1 MALLVLNVHVCMKK
15 AILAPNCT
23 QAVFTKYMYD
33 QQSSRFSENSEVTGD
48 KDSADSDSK
57 TCTSGSTS
65 SLAYDIRCNISIMV
79 IDHISEVTYAA
90 ILFEGCQCAVSLVS
104 LVMCGS
110 REPG

>member
-1 MALLVLNVHVCMKK
+1 MFAVVETLYVMARGGVVAAPGNVHVCMKK

-33 QQSSRFSENSEVTGD
+33 QQSLRFSENSEVTGD

-65 SLAYDIRCNISIMV
+65 SLAYDIRRYISIMN
-79 IDHISEVTYAA
+79 ISW
-90 ILFEGCQCAVSLVS
+90 SLIIS
-104 LVMCGS
+104 LK
-110 REPG
+110 